1 MTCWGSPVPVNDL
14 TSLLSV
20 ALLARVGPA
29 RDRLRDALVQAGA
42 TVVLEDDPNSLQ
54 PDALRDADVGAVLIA
69 LEPAIEDALERLD
82 PVLASPRLTLI
93 FDEAELAARREGW
106 EAQRWARH
114 LAAKLHGHHDVL
126 PPGSEQDGLLQPEP
140 GLPVTPA
147 ELHADAPLEFHVRE
161 AFDAASDVPADG
173 LYQPP
178 EGYSEPM
185 SLEEALAAMQ
195 VPAAAPQINVP
206 PPVPTAPAIPAVPAA
221 PLGDHSS
228 WSLVDEDTAVVA
240 AVPPPPPPS
249 APAVPSDFDIERL
262 SLVELEP
269 EGIPSDA
276 APGAVLVMAG
286 IGGPDALRR
295 LLAALPAGLAVPIL
309 VYMRLDGGRYGNLV
323 KQMARVSA
331 LPVLLAESDQPVAAG
346 TVYILPDDVGVAV
359 HNRGLHFTADA
370 QGIRVDALPA
380 AHSGVVM
387 LSGGDAA
394 LVDEVLGL
402 AVAGAWVAGQTGDGC
417 YDPLAASAVIAAGMA
432 AGDPPQLAAA
442 IAERWGVS
450 E

>member
-42 TVVLEDDPNSLQ
+42 TVVLEEDPNSLQ
-54 PDALRDADVGAVLIA
+54 PETLRDANVGAVLIA

-82 PVLASPRLTLI
+82 PVLAAPGLTLI

-114 LAAKLHGHHDVL
+114 LGAKLHGHQDVL

-161 AFDAASDVPADG
+161 AFDAATDVPADG
-173 LYQPP
+173 LYQAP

-195 VPAAAPQINVP
+195 VPAVSPPSSVP
-206 PPVPTAPAIPAVPAA
+206 PPVPVAPPA

-228 WSLVDEDTAVVA
+228 WSLVDEDSAVAVA
-240 AVPPPPPPS
+240 PAPPPPPS
-249 APAVPSDFDIERL
+249 APPAPTAFDIERL

-276 APGAVLVMAG
+276 APGAVLVLAG

-295 LLAALPAGLAVPIL
+295 LLAALPAGLAVPIM

-331 LPVLLAESDQPVAAG
+331 LPVLLAESDQPVMAG
-346 TVYILPDDVGVAV
+346 NAYILPDDVGVAV
-359 HNRGLHFTADA
+359 QNRGLHFSADA
-370 QGIRVDALPA
+370 QGIRVDALPP

-394 LVDEVLGL
+394 LVDDVLAL

>member
-1 MTCWGSPVPVNDL
+1 MPVNDL
-14 TSLLSV
+14 NPLPLV

-29 RDRLRDALVQAGA
+29 RERLREALAQAGA
-42 TVVLEDDPNSLQ
+42 TVVLEEDPNSV
-54 PDALRDADVGAVLIA
+54 DAETLGGVDAGAVLIA

-82 PVLASPRLTLI
+82 PVLASPELTVI

-114 LAAKLHGHHDVL
+114 LVAKLHGHQDVL
-126 PPGSEQDGLLQPEP
+126 PPGSEQEGLLQPEP
-140 GLPVTPA
+140 GLPQTPA

-161 AFDAASDVPADG
+161 AFDAAADVPTDG
-173 LYQPP
+173 LYTPP
-178 EGYSEPM
+178 EAYSEPM

-195 VPAAAPQINVP
+195 APAAAPASEP
-206 PPVPTAPAIPAVPAA
+206 PPVPASVPAA
-221 PLGDHSS
+221 PPAALGDHSS
-228 WSLVDEDTAVVA
+228 WSLVDDHA
-240 AVPPPPPPS
+240 AVPPAVS
-249 APAVPSDFDIERL
+249 APAVSEAPPAEVYVGEGL

-269 EGIPSDA
+269 EMAPDGA
-276 APGAVLVMAG
+276 APGAVLVLAG

-295 LLAALPAGLAVPIL
+295 LLAALPAGLAVPVL

-331 LPVLLAESDQPVAAG
+331 LPVLLAESDQPVQAG
-346 TVYILPDDVGVAV
+346 NAYILPDDVGVAV
-359 HNRGLHFTADA
+359 RNRGVYFVADA
-370 QGIRVDALPA
+370 GGVQVSALPA
-380 AHSGVVM
+380 AHSAVVM
-387 LSGGDAA
+387 LSGSDVAV
-394 LVDEVLGL
+394 LDDVLGL
-402 AVAGAWVAGQTGDGC
+402 AVAGAWVAGQTGEGC
-417 YDPLAASAVIAAGMA
+417 YDPVAANAVVAAGMA